1 MMEQQSKDGGNMTEG
16 EQEQPPIVA
25 AEPPKQRQVIIETD
39 GAGVKMVKNE
49 VTPLE
54 LKEICR
60 MLLRQL
66 GG

>member
-1 MMEQQSKDGGNMTEG
+1 MTEG
-16 EQEQPPIVA
+16 EQEQKPIVA
-25 AEPPKQRQVIIETD
+25 VEPPKTRQVIIETD
-39 GAGVKMVKNE
+39 GARVNMVKNE

-60 MLLRQL
+60 MLLKQL

>member
-1 MMEQQSKDGGNMTEG
+1 MTDE
-16 EQEQPPIVA
+16 EQEQKPIVA
-25 AEPPKQRQVIIETD
+25 EEPPKQREVIIETD
-39 GAGVKMVKNE
+39 GAHVNIKKNE

>member
-1 MMEQQSKDGGNMTEG
+1 MTEG
-16 EQEQPPIVA
+16 EQEQKPIVA
-25 AEPPKQRQVIIETD
+25 EVVPAKKRQVIIETD
-39 GAGVKMVKNE
+39 GAGVNMVKNE

>member
-1 MMEQQSKDGGNMTEG
+1 MTEG
-16 EQEQPPIVA
+16 EQEQKPIVA
-25 AEPPKQRQVIIETD
+25 EVVSAKQREVIIETD
-39 GAGVKMVKNE
+39 GARVNITKNE

>member
-1 MMEQQSKDGGNMTEG
+1 MTEG
-16 EQEQPPIVA
+16 EQEQKPIVA
-25 AEPPKQRQVIIETD
+25 EIVPTKQREVIIETD
-39 GAGVKMVKNE
+39 GARVNITKNE

>member
-1 MMEQQSKDGGNMTEG
+1 MTEG
-16 EQEQPPIVA
+16 EQEQKPIVA
-25 AEPPKQRQVIIETD
+25 EVVSAKQREVIIETD
-39 GAGVKMVKNE
+39 GARVNIKKNE

>member
-1 MMEQQSKDGGNMTEG
+1 MTDG
-16 EQEQPPIVA
+16 EQEQKPIVA
-25 AEPPKQRQVIIETD
+25 EVVPAKQREVIIETD
-39 GAGVKMVKNE
+39 GARVNITKNE